1 MKENVKKFAE
11 ILVRRVSP
19 TLLLVGI
26 SIIFYVYVMRF
37 IDHKA
42 HWVPTIVVILAV
54 LKSMYFTAFTFRQMN
69 RSIKECHSFGQ
80 LLGIFGFI
88 VFVIVFSF
96 GADYT
101 CLSVGSPSAFKGLE
115 GAINLTYTEQLFQYF
130 YFSTVTFASIG
141 YGDIV
146 PVEVSAKTVVIIE
159 IAQSFVTVVF
169 GLSNINNIHTIIKN
183 R

>member
-1 MKENVKKFAE
+1 MALVK
-11 ILVRRVSP
+11 RVSP
-19 TLLLVGI
+19 TLILVAL
-26 SIIFYVYVMRF
+26 STIFYIYIMRF

-42 HWVPTIVVILAV
+42 YWVPPVIVGLSL
-54 LKSMYFTAFTFRQMN
+54 LKSLYFTTFTFRQMN
-69 RSIKECHSFGQ
+69 RSIKESHSFGQ
-80 LLGIFGFI
+80 LLGIFGLL

-101 CLSVGSPSAFKGLE
+101 CISFGDHSSFKGLE
-115 GAINLTYTEQLFQYF
+115 GTVNFTYLEQLFQYF

-146 PVEVSAKTVVIIE
+146 PVTVSAKIVVIIE

>member
-1 MKENVKKFAE
+1 MKKFDVAL
-11 ILVRRVSP
+11 IKRVSP
-19 TLLLVGI
+19 TLILVAV
-26 SIIFYVYVMRF
+26 SSIFYNYVMRF
-37 IDHKA
+37 IDHRA
-42 HWVPTIVVILAV
+42 YWISPVIVSLAF
-54 LKSMYFTAFTFRQMN
+54 LKSAYFTTFTFRQMN
-69 RSIKECHSFGQ
+69 ISIKESHSFGQ
-80 LLGIFGFI
+80 LLGIFGVI